1 MKSKGRAIPNPAG
14 YSGTPLPKK
23 LGIKPA
29 MKVCLFDPPDDFPK
43 TLGELPDGAELCD
56 GDARDA
62 TLAIWFVRAAR
73 ELKSGIKRAARCA
86 ERGSIWIAWPKKASG
101 IVCDFSA
108 NDVRDAGLS
117 NGVVDYKVCA
127 IDATWSGLC
136 FAKRKKA

>member
-1 MKSKGRAIPNPAG
+1 MKTKRRPVPNPAG

-29 MKVCLFDPPDDFPK
+29 MKVAVLAAPYEFRK
-43 TLGELPDGAELCD
+43 TLGDLPEGAQLCD
-56 GDARDA
+56 DDARDA
-62 TLAIWFVRAAR
+62 RLTIWFVRAAR

-86 ERGSIWIAWPKKASG
+86 ERGSVWIAWPKKASG
-101 IVCDFSA
+101 VVCDFSE
-108 NDVRDAGLS
+108 NDVRNAGLAS
-117 NGVVDYKVCA
+117 GIVDFKICA